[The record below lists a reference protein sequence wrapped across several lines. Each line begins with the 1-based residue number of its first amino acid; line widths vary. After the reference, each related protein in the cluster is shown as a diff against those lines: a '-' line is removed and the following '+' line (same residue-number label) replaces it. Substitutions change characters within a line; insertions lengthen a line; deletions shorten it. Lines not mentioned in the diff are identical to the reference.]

1 MSKLTTLLTFAAS
14 LALPGAGEART
25 PPPPADEVRLPA
37 PPATVPAFCA
47 PVEGPEY
54 YAIELYTTKNLPG
67 SGYARGMAE
76 VFVSGAS
83 PFSVAVAPDGSYRY
97 EVDIQL
103 ERVRSPARGHLVAWV
118 TTPDIDRIRR
128 IGTLDENLSA
138 RGAVDWNQFLVVVTW
153 EPSDDPTAESWSGP
167 VAFRGMSRSGMMHT
181 MVGHGAFQE
190 ENCAAYGYGN

>member
-1 MSKLTTLLTFAAS
+1 MTTLTTLLTITAS
-14 LALPGAGEART
+14 LAVGAGET
-25 PPPPADEVRLPA
+25 PDRAVASASAPMCAPA
-37 PPATVPAFCA
+37 P
-47 PVEGPEY
+47 EGPEY

-67 SGYARGMAE
+67 SGYAGGWAD

-97 EVDIQL
+97 EVDIRL
-103 ERVRSPARGHLVAWV
+103 ERVRTPARGRLVAWV

-128 IGTLDENLSA
+128 VGALDDDLRV
-138 RGAVDWNQFLVVVTW
+138 RGSVAWNQFLVVITW
-153 EPSDDPTAESWSGP
+153 EPSDDPEAETWSGP

-190 ENCAAYGYGN
+190 ENCAAYGYGG